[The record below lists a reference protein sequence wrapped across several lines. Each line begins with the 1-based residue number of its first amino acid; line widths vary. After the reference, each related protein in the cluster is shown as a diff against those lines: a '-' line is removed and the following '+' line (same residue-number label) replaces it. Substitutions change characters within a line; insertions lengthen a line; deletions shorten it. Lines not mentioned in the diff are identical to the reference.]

1 MRVVAGFQVVIRNAG
16 AQVMDVVD
24 GQKDAAH
31 AIKLRKW
38 KRLQSHTVIC
48 QSMAIAA
55 LESEKYRGSQ
65 DKHVLTTNNIKLKLV
80 TWE

>member
-1 MRVVAGFQVVIRNAG
+1 MKRFQYLCWKYV

-48 QSMAIAA
+48 
-55 LESEKYRGSQ
+55 
-65 DKHVLTTNNIKLKLV
+65 
-80 TWE
+80 